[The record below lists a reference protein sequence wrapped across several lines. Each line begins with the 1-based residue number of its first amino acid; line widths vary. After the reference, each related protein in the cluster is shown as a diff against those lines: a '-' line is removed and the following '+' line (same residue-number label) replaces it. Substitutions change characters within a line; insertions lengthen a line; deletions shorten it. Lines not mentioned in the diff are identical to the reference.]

1 VPCWTVGHH
10 PIPHPGARISDDLAW
25 RLFSPPI
32 AIHTQALPTVQA
44 ARKKYLTPA
53 VQSFAKQKKKAKI
66 VMYLT
71 WGYVRMRV
79 CLSSWLCVCRDQLA
93 SAAHP
98 VLIFYSRGLLSYNCI
113 HFVTALCTIQFLT
126 YSADT
131 DTTMAT
137 LDHARHLTTPR
148 AFLSARSPT

>member
-1 VPCWTVGHH
+1 VGHH

-79 CLSSWLCVCRDQLA
+79 CLSSWLCVCAVTNLRR
-93 SAAHP
+93 P
-98 VLIFYSRGLLSYNCI
+98 LIQCSFSIQEDCYHIIAFILLLLSAQSN
-113 HFVTALCTIQFLT
+113 
-126 YSADT
+126 S
-131 DTTMAT
+131 
-137 LDHARHLTTPR
+137 
-148 AFLSARSPT
+148 